1 MSTPTT
7 DALEARIARLEG
19 RIAVL
24 ENALDRRARELRLL
38 QATLCPADL
47 VQLNRLADGLS
58 PLPRVAHQLE
68 YWTES
73 PVIAPADLEATLE
86 DLWASLTPSS
96 GVAGS
101 LPRVPASPWSESAAW
116 EPSDGALDARE

>member
-1 MSTPTT
+1 MNLSTTES
-7 DALEARIARLEG
+7 LELRIARLEG
-19 RIAVL
+19 RIAAL

-47 VQLNRLADGLS
+47 VQLARITDGLS

-68 YWTES
+68 YWNES
-73 PVIAPADLEATLE
+73 TVIAPADLATTLE

-96 GVAGS
+96 GVAGA
-101 LPRVPASPWSESAAW
+101 LPP
-116 EPSDGALDARE
+116 EPCLPVDRLPDLGAVGPLPGNP